1 MFALYTNT
9 VSAHQLPLARE
20 LAARLGAENFRY
32 VYETEPAGGNQETRE
47 REPWTM
53 RADESGAAELLENC
67 EVMLAGG
74 LRPTDLFER
83 RVARG
88 LKTLYQTERWF
99 KPLGYLGS
107 FPVPGRLRLLHPG
120 YRRMARCFARLME
133 SPFFQVLPIGPW
145 AERDLEAVF
154 RRFHGGAAVEKGPA
168 RPFVPWGYFVAPGAA
183 AAHRVPSDGELK
195 VLWVGRLLDWKRVDT
210 VIDAVAKLRA
220 GGDGLVSLTI
230 VGDGPEKARL
240 ERRASRRCG
249 AAVRFVPRVDIRR
262 VRELM
267 REHDIYVLASNA
279 VEGWGAALSEAMEE
293 GMVAFGT
300 EEAGASAALLPE
312 SRRFSCGDATALA
325 RLIAGARVM
334 APTPILPDF
343 TAAGAAERLL
353 AEVGRMRGVCDE
365 ER

>member
-32 VYETEPAGGNQETRE
+32 VYESEPAGGNQETRE
-47 REPWTM
+47 REPWM
-53 RADESGAAELLENC
+53 VRADESGAEELLEGC
-67 EVMLAGG
+67 EVLLAGG
-74 LRPTDLFER
+74 LRPTGLFER

-99 KPLGYLGS
+99 KPLGYLGR
-107 FPVPGRLRLLHPG
+107 FPVPGSLRLLHPG
-120 YRRMARCFARLME
+120 YRRMARRFVRLME

-154 RRFHGGAAVEKGPA
+154 RRFHGGAAGAKGPT
-168 RPFVPWGYFVAPGAA
+168 RPFVPWGYFVAPGVAA
-183 AAHRVPSDGELK
+183 ARRVPSNGELK
-195 VLWVGRLLDWKRVDT
+195 VLWIGRLLKLKRIDT

-220 GGDGLVSLTI
+220 GGDGAVALTV

-240 ERRASRRCG
+240 ERRASHRCG
-249 AAVRFVPRVDIRR
+249 AVVKFLPGVGIYE

-267 REHDIYVLASNA
+267 RRHDVLVFSSNA
-279 VEGWGAALSEAMEE
+279 LDGWGAVVSEAMEE
-293 GMVAFGT
+293 GMLVFGT
-300 EEAGASAALLPE
+300 CETGASAALLPE
-312 SRRFSCGDATALA
+312 SRRFRCGDAAALA
-325 RLIAGARVM
+325 RLIAGARGM
-334 APTPILPDF
+334 APTPMPSDF

-353 AEVGRMRGVCDE
+353 AEAGRMRGE
-365 ER
+365 TR

>member
-53 RADESGAAELLENC
+53 RADESGAVELLEGS
-67 EVMLAGG
+67 EVLLAGG
-74 LRPTDLFER
+74 LRPTGLFER

-88 LKTLYQTERWF
+88 QATLYQTERWF
-99 KPLGYLGS
+99 KPLGYLGR
-107 FPVPGRLRLLHPG
+107 FPVPGSLRLLHPG
-120 YRRMARCFARLME
+120 YRRMARRFARLME
-133 SPFFQVLPIGPW
+133 SPSFQVLPIGPW
-145 AERDLEAVF
+145 AERDLESVF
-154 RRFHGGAAVEKGPA
+154 RRFHGGAAGAKGPS
-168 RPFVPWGYFVAPGAA
+168 RPFVPWGYFVAPGKSAA
-183 AAHRVPSDGELK
+183 RLVPSDGELK

-210 VIDAVAKLRA
+210 VIDAVAKLR
-220 GGDGLVSLTI
+220 GDCPVSLTV

-240 ERRASRRCG
+240 ELRASRRCG
-249 AAVRFVPRVDIRR
+249 ASVRFVSGVDIRR
-262 VRELM
+262 VRVLM

-300 EEAGASAALLPE
+300 EEAGASAMLLQEP
-312 SRRFSCGDATALA
+312 RRFRCGDVAALA
-325 RLIAGARVM
+325 RLIAGARGM
-334 APTPILPDF
+334 APMPMPPEF

-353 AEVGRMRGVCDE
+353 AEVERMRGVA
-365 ER
+365 R

>member
-20 LAARLGAENFRY
+20 LAERLGAENFRY

-53 RADESGAAELLENC
+53 RVDESGAAELLESC
-67 EVMLAGG
+67 EVLLAGG

-107 FPVPGRLRLLHPG
+107 SPVPGSLRLLHPG
-120 YRRMARCFARLME
+120 YRRMARRFARLME
-133 SPFFQVLPIGPW
+133 SPSFQVLPIGPW
-145 AERDLEAVF
+145 AERDMKEVF
-154 RRFHGGAAVEKGPA
+154 RRFHAGAEFA
-168 RPFVPWGYFVAPGAA
+168 RALVPWGYFVAPGAGVPR
-183 AAHRVPSDGELK
+183 RVPAEGGLK

-210 VIDAVAKLRA
+210 VIDAVAMLRA
-220 GGDGLVSLTI
+220 GGDVPVSLTI
-230 VGDGPEKARL
+230 VGDGPERARL
-240 ERRASRRCG
+240 ERRALRRGG

-293 GMVAFGT
+293 GMAAFGT

-312 SRRFSCGDATALA
+312 PRRFRCGDAAALA
-325 RLIAGARVM
+325 RLLAGARGM
-334 APTPILPDF
+334 APTPMPSDF
-343 TAAGAAERLL
+343 TAAGAAARLL
-353 AEVGRMRGVCDE
+353 AAVWRMRGEV
-365 ER
+365 R

>member
-20 LAARLGAENFRY
+20 LATRLGAENFRY

-53 RADESGAAELLENC
+53 RADESGAAELLESC
-67 EVMLAGG
+67 EVLLAGG

-107 FPVPGRLRLLHPG
+107 SPVPGSLRLLHPG
-120 YRRMARCFARLME
+120 YRRMARRFARLME
-133 SPFFQVLPIGPW
+133 SPSFQVLPIGPW
-145 AERDLEAVF
+145 AERDLESVF
-154 RRFHGGAAVEKGPA
+154 RRFHGGAAGEKRPA
-168 RPFVPWGYFVAPGAA
+168 RPFVPWGYFVSPGAA
-183 AAHRVPSDGELK
+183 AARRVPSVGELK

-210 VIDAVAKLRA
+210 VIDAVAMLRA
-220 GGDGLVSLTI
+220 GGDVPVSLTI
-230 VGDGPEKARL
+230 VGDGPERARL
-240 ERRASRRCG
+240 ERRALRRGG

-267 REHDIYVLASNA
+267 SEHDIYVLASNA

-293 GMVAFGT
+293 GMAAFGT

-312 SRRFSCGDATALA
+312 PRLFRCGDAAALA
-325 RLIAGARVM
+325 RLLAGARGM
-334 APTPILPDF
+334 APTPMPSDF

-353 AEVGRMRGVCDE
+353 AVVERMKGEMR
-365 ER
+365 

>member
-20 LAARLGAENFRY
+20 LAVRLGAENFRY
-32 VYETEPAGGNQETRE
+32 VYETELAGGNQETRE

-53 RADESGAAELLENC
+53 RADESGAAELLESC

-120 YRRMARCFARLME
+120 YRRMARRFARLME
-133 SPFFQVLPIGPW
+133 SPSFQVLPIGPW
-145 AERDLEAVF
+145 AERDMKEVF
-154 RRFHGGAAVEKGPA
+154 RRFHAGAEFA
-168 RPFVPWGYFVAPGAA
+168 RALVPWGYFVAPGAGVPR
-183 AAHRVPSDGELK
+183 RVPAEGGLK

-210 VIDAVAKLRA
+210 VIDAVAMLRA
-220 GGDGLVSLTI
+220 GGDVPVSLTI

-240 ERRASRRCG
+240 ERRALRRGG
-249 AAVRFVPRVDIRR
+249 ATVRFVPRVDIRR

-293 GMVAFGT
+293 GMAAFGT

-312 SRRFSCGDATALA
+312 PRLFRCGDAAALA
-325 RLIAGARVM
+325 RLLAGARGM
-334 APTPILPDF
+334 APTPMPSDF
-343 TAAGAAERLL
+343 TAAGAAARLL
-353 AEVGRMRGVCDE
+353 AAVGRMRGEV
-365 ER
+365 R

>member
-9 VSAHQLPLARE
+9 ISAHQLPLARE

-32 VYETEPAGGNQETRE
+32 VYETEPIGGNQETRE
-47 REPWTM
+47 REPWTT
-53 RADESGAAELLENC
+53 RADESGAAELLEDC
-67 EVMLAGG
+67 EVLLAGG
-74 LRPTDLFER
+74 LRPTGLFER

-120 YRRMARCFARLME
+120 YRRMARRFARLME

-145 AERDLEAVF
+145 AARDLESVF
-154 RRFHGGAAVEKGPA
+154 RRFHGGAAGAKEPA

-183 AAHRVPSDGELK
+183 AARRVPSDGELK
-195 VLWVGRLLDWKRVDT
+195 VLWVGRLLKLKCVDT
-210 VIDAVAKLRA
+210 VIDAVAALRA
-220 GGDGLVSLTI
+220 RGDAAAVSLTV

-249 AAVRFVPRVDIRR
+249 AAAKFLPSVGIGE

-267 REHDIYVLASNA
+267 RRHDVLVFSSNA
-279 VEGWGAALSEAMEE
+279 LDGWGAVVSEAMEE
-293 GMVAFGT
+293 GMLVFGT
-300 EEAGASAALLPE
+300 RETGASAALLPE
-312 SRRFSCGDATALA
+312 SRRFRCGDAAALA
-325 RLIAGARVM
+325 RLIAGARGM

-353 AEVGRMRGVCDE
+353 AEVGRMRGVL
-365 ER
+365 R

>member
-53 RADESGAAELLENC
+53 RADESGAAELLESC
-67 EVMLAGG
+67 EVLLAGG
-74 LRPTDLFER
+74 LRPTGLFER

-107 FPVPGRLRLLHPG
+107 SPVPGSLRLLHPG
-120 YRRMARCFARLME
+120 YRRMARRFARLME
-133 SPFFQVLPIGPW
+133 SPSFQVLPIGPW
-145 AERDLEAVF
+145 AERDMKEVF
-154 RRFHGGAAVEKGPA
+154 RRFHAGAEFA
-168 RPFVPWGYFVAPGAA
+168 RALVPWGYFVAPGAA
-183 AAHRVPSDGELK
+183 AARRVPSDGELK

-220 GGDGLVSLTI
+220 GGDGPVSLTI

-240 ERRASRRCG
+240 ERRASRRGG

-312 SRRFSCGDATALA
+312 PRRFRSGDVAALA
-325 RLIAGARVM
+325 RLIAGARGM
-334 APTPILPDF
+334 APAPMPPDF
-343 TAAGAAERLL
+343 TAAGAVERLL
-353 AEVGRMRGVCDE
+353 AVAERMKGEPR
-365 ER
+365 

>member
-53 RADESGAAELLENC
+53 RADESGAAELLEDC
-67 EVMLAGG
+67 EVLLAGG
-74 LRPTDLFER
+74 LRPTGLFER

-99 KPLGYLGS
+99 KPLGYIVR
-107 FPVPGRLRLLHPG
+107 FPVPGGLRLLHPG
-120 YRRMARCFARLME
+120 YRRMARRFARLME
-133 SPFFQVLPIGPW
+133 SQSFQVLPIGPW
-145 AERDLEAVF
+145 AERDMKEVF
-154 RRFHGGAAVEKGPA
+154 RRFHAGAEFA
-168 RPFVPWGYFVAPGAA
+168 RALVPWGYFVAPGAA
-183 AAHRVPSDGELK
+183 AARRVPSDGELK

-210 VIDAVAKLRA
+210 VIDAVAMLRA
-220 GGDGLVSLTI
+220 AGDGPVSLTI
-230 VGDGPEKARL
+230 VGDGPERARL
-240 ERRASRRCG
+240 ERRALRRGG

-267 REHDIYVLASNA
+267 SEHDIYVLTSNA

-293 GMVAFGT
+293 GMAAFGT

-312 SRRFSCGDATALA
+312 PRRFRCGDAAALA
-325 RLIAGARVM
+325 RLLAGARGM
-334 APTPILPDF
+334 APTPMPSDF

-353 AEVGRMRGVCDE
+353 AVVERMKGEMR
-365 ER
+365 

>member
-32 VYETEPAGGNQETRE
+32 VYETEPTGGNQETRE
-47 REPWTM
+47 REPWM
-53 RADESGAAELLENC
+53 VRADAPGSAELLESC

-107 FPVPGRLRLLHPG
+107 SPVPGSLRLLHPG
-120 YRRMARCFARLME
+120 YRRMARRFARLME
-133 SPFFQVLPIGPW
+133 SPSFQVLPIGPW
-145 AERDLEAVF
+145 AERDMKEVF
-154 RRFHGGAAVEKGPA
+154 RRFHAGAEFA
-168 RPFVPWGYFVAPGAA
+168 RALVPWGYFVAPGAA
-183 AAHRVPSDGELK
+183 AARRVPSVGELK

-210 VIDAVAKLRA
+210 VIDAVAMLRA
-220 GGDGLVSLTI
+220 GGDGPVSLTV
-230 VGDGPEKARL
+230 VGDGPERARL
-240 ERRASRRCG
+240 ERRALRRGG

-293 GMVAFGT
+293 GMAAFGT

-312 SRRFSCGDATALA
+312 PRLFRSGDVAALA
-325 RLIAGARVM
+325 RLLAGARGM
-334 APTPILPDF
+334 APAPMPPDF

-353 AEVGRMRGVCDE
+353 AVVERMKGEMR
-365 ER
+365 